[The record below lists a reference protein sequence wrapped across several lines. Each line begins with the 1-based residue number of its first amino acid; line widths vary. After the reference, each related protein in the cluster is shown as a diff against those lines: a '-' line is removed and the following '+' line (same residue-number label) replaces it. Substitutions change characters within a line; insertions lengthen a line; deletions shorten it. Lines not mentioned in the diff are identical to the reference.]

1 MAYHP
6 YCEPKDPK
14 PNPYGS
20 MPETEPVVEAPPL
33 PEPVVAPEPVEEP
46 VEVEE

>member
-1 MAYHP
+1 MAYKP

-20 MPETEPVVEAPPL
+20 MPETEPVVAPPL
-33 PEPVVAPEPVEEP
+33 PEPVVAPVEES
-46 VEVEE
+46 VVVEE